1 MPELKSS
8 PTLADFQ
15 HYVAVEI
22 ERGFANQPPL
32 KNVYCWVRRLVSSLK
47 RFVKQ
52 KGLIDPQSKVGEIG
66 DELSDIFIY
75 LCSIANRYDIDLEQA
90 FVAKERTNAANG
102 KQVHHHESRTI

>member
-15 HYVAVEI
+15 HYVAQLEI
-22 ERGFANQPPL
+22 ERGFANQPPVEKCL
-32 KNVYCWVRRLVSSLK
+32 LLGEEIGELFKAIRK
-47 RFVKQ
+47 AE
-52 KGLIDPQSKVGEIG
+52 GIAIDPQSKVGDIG

-90 FVAKERTNAANG
+90 FVAKEEKNKRRKWQA
-102 KQVHHHESRTI
+102 SPSSS